1 MFRLSSTLAVTGAF
15 CMPGSILLW
24 IFSPEL
30 GVDRVFSIYLLWI
43 SIFSISVSILVG
55 AVEEN
60 KKLKERSVKK
70 KGFKLL
76 IYILAGEGAL
86 NIPGSIVLW
95 IFSYDLDFY
104 KELSVYLLVTSLS
117 IGGLAAILNT
127 VYDIVYGED

>member
-1 MFRLSSTLAVTGAF
+1 
-15 CMPGSILLW
+15 MPGSILLW
-24 IFSPEL
+24 IFSTEL
-30 GVDRVFSIYLLWI
+30 GVDRVNSIYLLWLAH
-43 SIFSISVSILVG
+43 FSISLSILVG
-55 AVEEN
+55 AVKEKEE
-60 KKLKERSVKK
+60 LKERSVKK

-76 IYILAGEGAL
+76 IYILAGEGVL
-86 NIPGSIVLW
+86 NIPVSFTLW